1 MAGRLEGKVAIITGG
16 ASGMGRDT
24 ALRFLQEGA
33 RVIVGDLN
41 EANGAELLRDGERL
55 GGADR
60 LAFRKTDVSS
70 EADVVGLVEAA
81 VDGFG
86 RVDCIFNNA
95 GIGGAFGPITETEVE
110 EWDFTMAV
118 LVRGVFLGMKHAGRV
133 LKQQG
138 QGGSIINTASIAGLG
153 GGAGPHCY
161 SGAKAAVANLTRAVA
176 CEMAPYRIRV
186 NAIAPGA
193 IRTPL
198 FHSGRP
204 EKMEALARAKTP
216 WPRLGEGQD
225 IANAALFLASDE
237 SEFMTGQI
245 MVMDGG
251 ALAAGPD
258 FWGYGADSTFLRKV
272 GVNYGST
279 GRATDV
285 RDVSNAGED

>member
-1 MAGRLEGKVAIITGG
+1 MTGRLNGKVAIITGG

-24 ALRFLQEGA
+24 AIRFLEEGA
-33 RVIVGDLN
+33 NVVVGDLN
-41 EANGAELLRDGERL
+41 EANGADLLKEGERL
-55 GGADR
+55 GVAER
-60 LAFRKTDVSS
+60 LGFVKTNVSE
-70 EADVVGLVEAA
+70 EADVAGLVEAT
-81 VDGFG
+81 VERFG
-86 RVDCIFNNA
+86 RLDCIFNNA

-110 EWDFTMAV
+110 EWDYTMAV
-118 LVRGVFLGMKHAGRV
+118 LVRGVFLGMKYGGRV
-133 LKQQG
+133 LKRQAE
-138 QGGSIINTASIAGLG
+138 GGSIINTASIAGLG

-176 CEMAPYRIRV
+176 CEMASYRVRV

-204 EKMEALARAKTP
+204 EKMEALAKAKTP
-216 WPRLGEGQD
+216 WPRLGEGRD

-258 FWGYGADSTFLRKV
+258 FWGYGAESTFLRKA

-279 GRATDV
+279 GRDTDV
-285 RDVSNAGED
+285 RTL

>member
-1 MAGRLEGKVAIITGG
+1 MGERLAGKVAIITGG

-24 ALRFLQEGA
+24 ALRFLQEGCKV
-33 RVIVGDLN
+33 VIGDLN
-41 EANGAELLRDGERL
+41 EDNGAETVEMAEQQGLGDGVR
-55 GGADR
+55 
-60 LAFRKTDVSS
+60 FKKTDVSEES
-70 EADVVGLVEAA
+70 DVAALVDAA
-81 VDGFG
+81 VSGFG
-86 RVDCIFNNA
+86 RLDCIFNNA

-133 LKQQG
+133 LKAQG
-138 QGGSIINTASIAGLG
+138 EGGSIISTASIAGLG

-176 CEMAPYRIRV
+176 GEMAPFRVRV

-204 EKMEALARAKTP
+204 DKMEALARAKTP
-216 WPRLGEGQD
+216 WPRLGEGRD
-225 IANAALFLASDE
+225 IAAAALFLASDE

-258 FWGYGADSTFLRKV
+258 FWGYGADSTFLRRA
-272 GVNYGST
+272 GVNYGTT
-279 GRATDV
+279 GRDTQV
-285 RDVSNAGED
+285 RDIASGE